1 MTENLNYFSDNKEL
15 ERLANIDLSLLDKPN
30 EEKQLDDSKISSF
43 TEIIETA
50 TQQRRQKLTLIFGL
64 TGSTK

>member
-1 MTENLNYFSDNKEL
+1 MTENLNCFSDDKEL

-30 EEKQLDDSKISSF
+30 EEKQLDDSEISSF

-50 TQQRRQKLTLIFGL
+50 TQQRRRKLTSLNAH
-64 TGSTK
+64 STK